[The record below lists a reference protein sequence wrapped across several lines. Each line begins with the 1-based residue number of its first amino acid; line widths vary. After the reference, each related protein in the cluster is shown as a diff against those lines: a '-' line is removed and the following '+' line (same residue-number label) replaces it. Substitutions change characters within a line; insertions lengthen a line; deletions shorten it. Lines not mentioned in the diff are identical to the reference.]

1 MRINLKTERA
11 LNVAVALL
19 EDVGVGDLTAEL
31 ISENTKASAQ
41 LITRED
47 AVLCG
52 IRWFNECFLQ
62 CDDDAQIQW
71 FFTDGD
77 VVTKNAVLCKITGN
91 ARALLT
97 AERTALNFLQT
108 LSAVATKT
116 RHFVNLVKGT
126 GAQIVDTRK
135 TIPSLRSAQKY
146 AVKCGGGKNHRM
158 ALWDA
163 ILIKENHIIAAGG
176 IKQAFAAAQEIAD
189 ANLQH
194 CKFVQIE
201 VENLTQLKE
210 AIKAGA
216 KMILLDNFSLEEMR
230 KAVKISPD
238 DVLLEASGNVSDAT
252 VLAIAQ
258 TGVHRISIG
267 SLTKDIRAIDLSLRF
282 L

>member
-1 MRINLKTERA
+1 MRINLKTERS

-31 ISENTKASAQ
+31 IPENKTATAQ
-41 LITRED
+41 IITRED

-62 CDDDAQIQW
+62 CDDEAQIQW
-71 FFTDGD
+71 FFADGD
-77 VVTKNAVLCKITGN
+77 HIPKNAVLCKIKGN

-116 RHFVNLVKGT
+116 RHFVDLVKGT
-126 GAQIVDTRK
+126 KAQIVDTRK

-146 AVKCGGGKNHRM
+146 AVKCGGGKNHRL

-163 ILIKENHIIAAGG
+163 ILVKENHIIAAGG
-176 IKQAFAAAQEIAD
+176 VKQAFLAAQEIAD
-189 ANLQH
+189 DNLQT

-201 VENLTQLKE
+201 VEDLAQLKE
-210 AIKAGA
+210 AIEAGA
-216 KMILLDNFSLEEMR
+216 KMILLDNFSLEDMR
-230 KAVKISPD
+230 KAVKLSPD
-238 DVLLEASGNVSDAT
+238 DVVLEASGNVNDET
-252 VLAIAQ
+252 VLAIAK

-267 SLTKDIRAIDLSLRF
+267 SLTKDIQAIDLSMRF

>member
-1 MRINLKTERA
+1 MRINLKTERS

-31 ISENTKASAQ
+31 IPENKTATAQ
-41 LITRED
+41 IITRED

-62 CDDDAQIQW
+62 CDDEAQIQW
-71 FFTDGD
+71 FFADGD
-77 VVTKNAVLCKITGN
+77 HIPKNAVLCKIKGN

-116 RHFVNLVKGT
+116 RHFVDLVKGT
-126 GAQIVDTRK
+126 KAQIVDTRK

-146 AVKCGGGKNHRM
+146 AVKCGGGKNHRL

-163 ILIKENHIIAAGG
+163 ILVKENHIIAAGG
-176 IKQAFAAAQEIAD
+176 VRQAFLAAQEIAD
-189 ANLQH
+189 DNLQT

-201 VENLTQLKE
+201 VEDLAQLKE
-210 AIKAGA
+210 AIEAGA
-216 KMILLDNFSLEEMR
+216 KMILLDNFSLEDMR
-230 KAVKISPD
+230 KAVKLSPD
-238 DVLLEASGNVSDAT
+238 DVVLEASGNVNDET
-252 VLAIAQ
+252 VLAIAK

-267 SLTKDIRAIDLSLRF
+267 SLIKDIQAIDLSMRF

>member
-1 MRINLKTERA
+1 MRINLKTERS

-31 ISENTKASAQ
+31 IPENKTATAQ
-41 LITRED
+41 IITRED

-62 CDDDAQIQW
+62 CDDEAQIQW
-71 FFTDGD
+71 FFADGD
-77 VVTKNAVLCKITGN
+77 HIPKNAVLCKIKGN

-116 RHFVNLVKGT
+116 RHFVDLIKDT
-126 GAQIVDTRK
+126 KAQIVDTRK

-146 AVKCGGGKNHRM
+146 AVKCGGGKNHRL

-163 ILIKENHIIAAGG
+163 ILVKENHIIAAGG
-176 IKQAFAAAQEIAD
+176 VKKAFLAAQEIAD
-189 ANLQH
+189 DNLQT

-201 VENLTQLKE
+201 VEDLAQLKE
-210 AIKAGA
+210 AIEAGA
-216 KMILLDNFSLEEMR
+216 KMILLDNFSLEDMR

-238 DVLLEASGNVSDAT
+238 DVVLEASGNVNDET
-252 VLAIAQ
+252 VLAIAK

-267 SLTKDIRAIDLSLRF
+267 SLTKDIQAIDLSMRF

>member
-1 MRINLKTERA
+1 MRINLKTERS

-31 ISENTKASAQ
+31 IPENKTATAQ
-41 LITRED
+41 IITRED

-62 CDDDAQIQW
+62 CDDEAQIQW
-71 FFTDGD
+71 FFADGD
-77 VVTKNAVLCKITGN
+77 RIPKNAVLCKIKGN

-116 RHFVNLVKGT
+116 RHFVDLVKGT
-126 GAQIVDTRK
+126 KAQIVDTRK

-146 AVKCGGGKNHRM
+146 AVKCGGGKNHRL

-163 ILIKENHIIAAGG
+163 ILVKENHIIAAGG
-176 IKQAFAAAQEIAD
+176 VKEAFLAAQEIAD
-189 ANLQH
+189 DNLQT

-201 VENLTQLKE
+201 VEDLTQLKE
-210 AIKAGA
+210 AIEAGA
-216 KMILLDNFSLEEMR
+216 KMILLDNFSLEDMR

-238 DVLLEASGNVSDAT
+238 DVVLEASGNVNDET
-252 VLAIAQ
+252 VLAIAK

-267 SLTKDIRAIDLSLRF
+267 SLTKDIQAIDLSMRF